1 MVATSAALP
10 LAMSANCLSQNAAIG
25 TVTLFTV
32 FPGFSASNFC
42 LSSVI
47 TGSLFGSP
55 HMKLG
60 QLISAAL
67 VVNDQHRTAKINVA
81 SRKRFITSS
90 SSFTRYDIGD
100 FDRCC
105 GATRPHHC
113 FASSRSEGPAAE
125 G

>member
-1 MVATSAALP
+1 
-10 LAMSANCLSQNAAIG
+10 MSANCLSQNAAIG

-67 VVNDQHRTAKINVA
+67 LVNDQHRTAKTNVA
-81 SRKRFITSS
+81 SRKCFITSS
-90 SSFTRYDIGD
+90 SSFTRSIL
-100 FDRCC
+100 
-105 GATRPHHC
+105 ATLTAVAVLHGHTIVSLRRVPKARRRKVNHGTGC
-113 FASSRSEGPAAE
+113 LRLQC
-125 G
+125 